1 MSASSETEATTR
13 ICTSDAD
20 SITLR
25 GKDLVE
31 EVIGRYSITGA
42 FLLQALGEEP
52 TSDQIALLDAVMVTI
67 MEHGLMP
74 SVIATRL
81 TLTGAP
87 ESLQGA
93 VAAGLLGVGD
103 RYGGTAGKCGAL
115 AERLLAADDL
125 DAEAERVV
133 AEHRSA
139 RQPLP
144 GFGHPIHK
152 GRDPRTQKLLD
163 MLPPESGARA
173 SMVALENALSVAL
186 GKPLVM
192 NVSAALAAL
201 MVEARV
207 PAAMMR
213 GVILV
218 ARTAGL
224 VGHVLEEQTN
234 PVGDVLWHGAA
245 GAVEYV
251 EGEGQC

>member
-1 MSASSETEATTR
+1 MAETSEAKATTR

-20 SITLR
+20 SITVR
-25 GKDLVE
+25 GRDLVAD
-31 EVIGRYSITGA
+31 VIGRYSITGA

-52 TSDQIALLDAVMVTI
+52 SSEQIALLDAVMVTI

-103 RYGGTAGKCGAL
+103 RYGGTAGKCGVL

-125 DAEAERVV
+125 GSEAERIVT
-133 AEHRSA
+133 EHRA
-139 RQPLP
+139 AKLPLP

-163 MLPPESGARA
+163 MLSDGSRARA
-173 SMVALENALSVAL
+173 AMVALEDALSTAL
-186 GKPLVM
+186 GRPLVM

-201 MVEARV
+201 MIEARV

-245 GAVEYV
+245 AAVAYTEEDV
-251 EGEGQC
+251 